1 MKGGI
6 VERTDAAIARQQ
18 CNKHPSR
25 ATDAD
30 TTIEDDAFSMQPVPR
45 LHNEEQLDKPVSGR

>member
-1 MKGGI
+1 M
-6 VERTDAAIARQQ
+6 ERTDAAIARQQ